1 MKTSKRPRSRKQHK
15 LSYREQRELD
25 RIPEV
30 ISEMEENLEK
40 LHEQV
45 SSPSFLKG
53 ERAII
58 LAANQ
63 AIDKLQNNLQKQ
75 YARWEQLETEQSE

>member
-1 MKTSKRPRSRKQHK
+1 M
-15 LSYREQRELD
+15 
-25 RIPEV
+25 
-30 ISEMEENLEK
+30 ISQMEEDLEL

-53 ERAII
+53 ERSTI

-63 AIDKLQNNLQKQ
+63 AIEDLQTSLKQ
-75 YARWEQLETEQSE
+75 QYTRWEELEAEQSE